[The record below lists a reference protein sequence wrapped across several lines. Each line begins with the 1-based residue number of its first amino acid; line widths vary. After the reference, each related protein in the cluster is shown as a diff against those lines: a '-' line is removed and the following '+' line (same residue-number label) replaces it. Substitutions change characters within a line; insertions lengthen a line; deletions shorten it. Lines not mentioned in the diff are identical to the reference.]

1 MTPFLDRES
10 QMPLYVQL
18 YQYIKSEI
26 ESGKIKPGEKLPS
39 IRRFSQFL
47 DVSKNTVEEA
57 YQQLLA
63 EGYAE
68 SRPKSGIIVNK
79 LDEFPL
85 KQEKEQLPVILKA
98 ELEKPKIDF
107 QYGHIDAVAF
117 PARRWKNA
125 LSEAAFDLSLLQY
138 GDKQGQFSLRRELT
152 GYLYRSRGIE
162 CTPEQIIITSG
173 TQNSIS
179 VIMSILELRGEVI
192 AMENPGYDGVGKVLL
207 HQGGIVEPVTV
218 EEDGISVEELA
229 EKRAKAVYVTP
240 SHQFPLGMVLSIN
253 KRLKLLKWA
262 AETGGYIVE
271 DDYDSEFRY
280 QGQPIPPLKSLD
292 PNDRVIYLGTL
303 SKSFLPAARLSY
315 IVLPPALMAG
325 YKRDFSLY
333 SQPVSPIIQEAAARF
348 MKEGDFDQHIRK
360 MRVLYQAKHKV
371 LLESVS
377 SMMEHKAAV
386 IGQKAGLHI
395 LIKLEGRKSEE
406 LAAKAAK
413 KGVKVY
419 PANQYWAGGE
429 GDDLIMLGFGGLS
442 PEEIAEGIKLLSEA
456 WID

>member
-39 IRRFSQFL
+39 IRRFSRFL

-333 SQPVSPIIQEAAARF
+333 SQPVAPIIQEAAARF

>member
-10 QMPLYVQL
+10 QLPLYVQL

-26 ESGKIKPGEKLPS
+26 ESGKMKPGEKLPS
-39 IRRFSQFL
+39 IRKFSRFL

-57 YQQLLA
+57 YHQLIA

-68 SRPKSGIIVNK
+68 SRPKSGIVVNK
-79 LDEFPL
+79 IDEFPL
-85 KQEKEQLPVILKA
+85 KQVKEQLPVILKKEQA
-98 ELEKPKIDF
+98 KPKIDF
-107 QYGHIDAVAF
+107 QYGHIDAIAF

-125 LSEAAFDLSLLQY
+125 LSEAAFDLSFLQY
-138 GDKQGQFSLRRELT
+138 GDKQGQLSLRTELT

-192 AMENPGYDGVGKVLL
+192 AMENPGYDGVRKVLM
-207 HQGGIVEPVTV
+207 HQGGKVEPVSV

-292 PNDRVIYLGTL
+292 QNDRVIYLGTF
-303 SKSFLPAARLSY
+303 SKSFLPAARLSF
-315 IVLPPALMAG
+315 IVLPPALIAG

-333 SQPVSPIIQEAAARF
+333 SQPVSPIMQEAAARF
-348 MKEGDFDQHIRK
+348 LKEGDFDQHIRK

-377 SMMEHKAAV
+377 SMMGNKAAV

-413 KGVKVY
+413 NGVKVY
-419 PANQYWAGGE
+419 SANQYWANGD
-429 GDDLIMLGFGGLS
+429 GDDSIMLGFGGLS
-442 PEEIAEGIKLLSEA
+442 AEEIAEGIKILTEA
-456 WID
+456 WFE

>member
-218 EEDGISVEELA
+218 EDDGISVEELA

-333 SQPVSPIIQEAAARF
+333 SQPVSPIIQEATARF

-442 PEEIAEGIKLLSEA
+442 SEEIAEGIKLLSEA

>member
-10 QMPLYVQL
+10 QLPLYVQL

-26 ESGKIKPGEKLPS
+26 ESGKMKPGEKLPS
-39 IRRFSQFL
+39 IRKFSRFL

-57 YQQLLA
+57 YHQLIA

-68 SRPKSGIIVNK
+68 SRPKSGIVVNK
-79 LDEFPL
+79 IDEFPL
-85 KQEKEQLPVILKA
+85 KQVKEQLPVILKEEQA
-98 ELEKPKIDF
+98 KPKIDF
-107 QYGHIDAVAF
+107 QYGHIDAIAF

-125 LSEAAFDLSLLQY
+125 LSEAAFDLSFLQY
-138 GDKQGQFSLRRELT
+138 GDRQGQLSLRTELT

-162 CTPEQIIITSG
+162 CTTEQIIITSG

-192 AMENPGYDGVGKVLL
+192 AMENPGYDGVRKVLM
-207 HQGGIVEPVTV
+207 HQGGKVEPVSV

-229 EKRAKAVYVTP
+229 EKSAKAVYVTP

-262 AETGGYIVE
+262 EETGGYIVE

-292 PNDRVIYLGTL
+292 QNDRVIYLGTF
-303 SKSFLPAARLSY
+303 SKSFLPAARLSFM
-315 IVLPPALMAG
+315 VLPPALIAG

-333 SQPVSPIIQEAAARF
+333 SQPVSPIMQEAAARF
-348 MKEGDFDQHIRK
+348 LKEGDFDQHIRK
-360 MRVLYQAKHKV
+360 MRVLYQAKHKM

-377 SMMEHKAAV
+377 SMMGNKAAV

-406 LAAKAAK
+406 LAARAAK
-413 KGVKVY
+413 NGVKVY
-419 PANQYWAGGE
+419 SANQYWANGD
-429 GDDLIMLGFGGLS
+429 GDDSIMLGFGGLS
-442 PEEIAEGIKLLSEA
+442 AEEIAEGIKTLTEA
-456 WID
+456 WFE